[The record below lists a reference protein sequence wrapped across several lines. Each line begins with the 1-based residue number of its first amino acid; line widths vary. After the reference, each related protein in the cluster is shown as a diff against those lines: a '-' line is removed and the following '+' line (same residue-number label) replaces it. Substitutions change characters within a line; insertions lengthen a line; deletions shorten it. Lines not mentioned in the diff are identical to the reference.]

1 MIVETV
7 PVHSQVFADSVF
19 TGAFPRFDAKSPF
32 RKNFVDLGPQDLALI
47 AGNSSHSSI
56 VDVGV
61 FQYCLE
67 DDRLEVGGRF
77 MDEGLDHCYL
87 GTVTGGTV
95 SEGNCTI
102 SVVRPGG
109 GGRWRRG
116 EGVGRETDDP
126 EEGVLVTDTHRS
138 EELLD
143 VVDGVERVTL
153 VRMRTPRRLGTSPGA
168 G

>member
-32 RKNFVDLGPQDLALI
+32 LKNFVDLGLQDLALI

-87 GTVTGGTV
+87 GAGRIVTGSTV
-95 SEGNCTI
+95 SEGDSAV
-102 SVVRPGG
+102 SVVRPCGC
-109 GGRWRRG
+109 GRWRRG
-116 EGVGRETDDP
+116 EGVGREADYP
-126 EEGVLVTDTHRS
+126 EEGVLVTDAHRP

-143 VVDGVERVTL
+143 VVDGLEWVT
-153 VRMRTPRRLGTSPGA
+153 SGA
-168 G
+168 H